1 MKILFYQNT
10 KPIHFILLITFLFI
24 NCSKKVYNT
33 EVKKSNDTQKSIEVE
48 KNNKTQKSVQVE
60 ESNEIQKNIEL
71 IKREIPFPEREFR
84 AAWIAS
90 VANINWPS
98 KRGLTTK
105 QQKEEAIK
113 LLDLLHKN
121 NFNAV
126 VLQIRPQADA
136 LYQSNLEPWSYFL
149 TGTQGKAPSPY
160 YDPLEFWIK
169 EAHKRGLEM
178 HAWLNP
184 YRAHHTTGGKITEAS
199 IVLKN
204 PELAVKLETGFY
216 WLDPGNK
223 KTQNH
228 SYNVVM
234 DIVKRYNVDGIHFDD
249 YFYPYPSYNNN
260 KDFPDE
266 KSWQTYLN
274 SGGKLKRNDWR
285 RENVNQFVE
294 KIYTNI
300 KTVKPNVK
308 FGISPFGFW
317 RPNYPASVTAGFD
330 QYNELYADAK
340 LWLNKGWIDYFTP
353 QLYWPINRMDVSF
366 PVLLNWWKQENTKER
381 HLWPGM
387 SIGRKKGD
395 EAIDEVIN
403 QIMITRGM
411 TPKSPGTI
419 HWSIAPLV
427 NSPEL
432 TKAIFNGPYKK
443 QALVP
448 SYPWLNSTAPESPTL
463 NYTTEK
469 DNLLVTWTHK
479 NIDKIANWVVYYK
492 YNATWNYNIHG
503 SFTNSQKIPL
513 LKIDAKNVKSK
524 LSAIAITAVDKFGNE
539 SVIKE
544 IKLP

>member
-1 MKILFYQNT
+1 MKMLFYKNT
-10 KPIHFILLITFLFI
+10 KSIYFIVLFTLLFI

-33 EVKKSNDTQKSIEVE
+33 EIKKG
-48 KNNKTQKSVQVE
+48 
-60 ESNEIQKNIEL
+60 NETQKNIE
-71 IKREIPFPEREFR
+71 IEKNVDVEKIIEAKKIIEVKKRVVPAPEREFR

-98 KRGLTTK
+98 KRGLSSK

-126 VLQIRPQADA
+126 VLQVRPQADA
-136 LYQSNLEPWSYFL
+136 MYKSDLEPWSYFL

-169 EAHKRGLEM
+169 EAHKRGLEL

-184 YRAHHTTGGKITEAS
+184 YRAHHTTGGEITSAS
-199 IVLKN
+199 IVSKQ

-228 SYNVVM
+228 SYKVVM
-234 DIVKRYNVDGIHFDD
+234 DIVERYNVDGIHFDD

-260 KDFPDE
+260 KDFPDD
-266 KSWQTYLN
+266 KSWKAYLN
-274 SGGKLKRNDWR
+274 TGGKLKRDDWR
-285 RENVNQFVE
+285 RDNVNQFV
-294 KIYTNI
+294 KSIYTNI
-300 KTVKPNVK
+300 KETKPNVK

-330 QYNELYADAK
+330 QYSDLYADAK
-340 LWLNKGWIDYFTP
+340 LWLNEGWIDYFTP

-366 PVLLNWWKQENTKER
+366 PVLLNWWIGENTKER

-387 SIGRKKGD
+387 SIGRKKGE
-395 EAIDEVIN
+395 EAIDETIN

-411 TPKSPGTI
+411 TSKSPGTV
-419 HWSIAPLV
+419 HWSIAPLID
-427 NSPEL
+427 SPEL
-432 TKAIFNGPYKK
+432 TEAIFNGPYKK
-443 QALVP
+443 QALTP
-448 SYPWLNSTAPESPTL
+448 SYPWLSTTTPEAPTV
-463 NYTTEK
+463 NYSKEK
-469 DNLLVTWTHK
+469 NNLQVTWTHK

-492 YNATWNYNIHG
+492 YNSKWDYSIHG
-503 SFTNSQKIPL
+503 NFTNSQNIPL
-513 LKIDAKNVKSK
+513 VKVDDKNSKSILK
-524 LSAIAITAVDKFGNE
+524 AIAITAVDKFGNE
-539 SVIKE
+539 SIVKE
-544 IKLP
+544 IIL